1 MPYEYLNQ
9 SLEKLHRRFLKP
21 PKYPVRITA
30 EGKRR
35 RTPPPDYPTPTP
47 EQLLAENYLY
57 RAYYQYER
65 RNFAA
70 AIDALNKSI
79 QLNPQYVEALNNR
92 GISRYQLKDYDG
104 AIADLSE
111 AIRLRP
117 NDPFAYNNRAA
128 ALRMKGDLASFR
140 QALADYET
148 YLQLGGA
155 LQEQVKGTIPY
166 MKLMLWLRSRVGR

>member
-1 MPYEYLNQ
+1 
-9 SLEKLHRRFLKP
+9 
-21 PKYPVRITA
+21 
-30 EGKRR
+30 
-35 RTPPPDYPTPTP
+35 
-47 EQLLAENYLY
+47 
-57 RAYYQYER
+57 
-65 RNFAA
+65 
-70 AIDALNKSI
+70 
-79 QLNPQYVEALNNR
+79 VEALNNR

-111 AIRLRP
+111 AIRLNP
-117 NDPFAYNNRAA
+117 KDPHAYNNRAA

-155 LQEQVKGTIPY
+155 LQEQIKSTITY